1 MLRIL
6 CITLV
11 FLSAAFGNTLSVC
24 AIFQNEAPFMKEWIE
39 YHILLGVEHF
49 YLYNDRSTDNY
60 QEILEPYILAGVVDL
75 KDCSQMPGDTHFIN
89 QRRAYTRG
97 LNAAIGRSQW
107 VAFIDLDEFI
117 VPKRCRDLSVML
129 EDYSDRLGVMINWR
143 KFGTSGYWEIP
154 QGRLLIE
161 TLTRCSLLD
170 DEDNQ
175 ISKSIIQID
184 KLPSAYFDEEFV
196 CKNRVDLVHFH
207 QWVKGKRVGPLA
219 NGCWSQYHMPIEE
232 GQINHYWCRNEKYYL
247 EKKVPR
253 KAFLHHED
261 FNRPNTW
268 PQDKIESY
276 IHLYNLSQD
285 CSILPFAVLLKKRL

>member
-1 MLRIL
+1 MFRTIF
-6 CITLV
+6 ITLL
-11 FLSAAFGNTLSVC
+11 FCRATFGSTLSVC
-24 AIFQNEAPFMKEWIE
+24 AIFQDEAPFMKEWIE

-49 YLYNDRSTDNY
+49 YLYNDRSTDNF
-60 QEILEPYILAGVVDL
+60 QEILKPYILEGIVDL
-75 KDCSQMPGDTHFIN
+75 NDCSQMPGDTHFIN

-107 VAFIDLDEFI
+107 VAFIDLDEYI
-117 VPKRCRDLSVML
+117 VPKRCRDLRVML
-129 EDYSDRLGVMINWR
+129 ENYSDRLGVIINWR

-184 KLPSAYFDEEFV
+184 KLPSAYFDQAYV
-196 CKNRVDLVHFH
+196 RQNRVDLVHF
-207 QWVKGKRVGPLA
+207 QKWVNGRRVGPIT
-219 NGCWSQYHMPIEE
+219 NGLWSQHHMPISEA
-232 GQINHYWCRNEKYYL
+232 QINHYWCRNEKYYL

-261 FNRPNTW
+261 FSRSKTW
-268 PQDKIESY
+268 SQDKIDSF
-276 IHLYNLSQD
+276 IKLYNLSED
-285 CSILPFAVLLKKRL
+285 LSIQPFVLSLKERL